1 MNFEKL
7 LHDREALLRSAR
19 LANLAFAY
27 ARLGE
32 VSARLRRAGLPGAL
46 TLELPDDE
54 SERFWPTL
62 VAHSAAPSLIEEH
75 FLDEE
80 ILELADVLA
89 FLREEG
95 EPVSDTFSLATIDER
110 WRPHLRERLQRA
122 GVSGVNETAAPHRD
136 DPWRESDSSGR
147 AALGGRDVG

>member
-7 LHDREALLRSAR
+7 LHHRGALLRSAR

-32 VSARLRRAGLPGAL
+32 FSARLRRAGLLGAL

-54 SERFWPTL
+54 NERFWPAL
-62 VAHSAAPSLIEEH
+62 VAHGAAPSLVEEH

-80 ILELADVLA
+80 ILELVDVFA

-95 EPVSDTFSLATIDER
+95 EPVGDTFSLATIEER
-110 WRPHLRERLQRA
+110 WRPRLRERLQRA
-122 GVSGVNETAAPHRD
+122 GVTGLAAPAAPRREPPLHDPD
-136 DPWRESDSSGR
+136 DSDR

>member
-7 LHDREALLRSAR
+7 LHHRGALLRSAR

-32 VSARLRRAGLPGAL
+32 FSARLRRAGLLGAL

-54 SERFWPTL
+54 NERFWPAL
-62 VAHSAAPSLIEEH
+62 VAHGAAPSLVEEH

-80 ILELADVLA
+80 ILELVDVLA

-95 EPVSDTFSLATIDER
+95 EPVDDTFSCESIDR
-110 WRPHLRERLQRA
+110 CWRPRLRERLRQEGVTGIHESPPPRRTPTRGPDAPDRA
-122 GVSGVNETAAPHRD
+122 TLE
-136 DPWRESDSSGR
+136 
-147 AALGGRDVG
+147 GRDVG

>member
-1 MNFEKL
+1 MNFQQL

-32 VSARLRRAGLPGAL
+32 FAARLRRAGLHGTL

-62 VAHSAAPSLIEEH
+62 VAHAVAPSLVEEH

-80 ILELADVLA
+80 ILELVDVIA

-95 EPVSDTFSLATIDER
+95 EPAAETFSLAAIEDQ
-110 WRPHLRERLQRA
+110 WRPRLRERLRRA
-122 GVSGVNETAAPHRD
+122 GVTGLDDAVAPDRTP
-136 DPWRESDSSGR
+136 PWRESDSSGR